1 LSTILD
7 FFIEYNDSIIIFAID
22 KKLYSNYKIYNYDEK
37 IEILDTSSI
46 LGKNNKYL
54 SVITNTSDFQNTEFF
69 LNRELNIYEDLH
81 PMSVKENN
89 YELKSKLMK
98 LFILYQTDNWK
109 SKASRVCFGV
119 FDTRAKA
126 IDSAKWQELY
136 NHNSEVVV
144 LEVTLNLFEEV

>member
-1 LSTILD
+1 MTSVEPFYT
-7 FFIEYNDSIIIFAID
+7 AIA
-22 KKLYSNYKIYNYDEK
+22 
-37 IEILDTSSI
+37 
-46 LGKNNKYL
+46 GNN
-54 SVITNTSDFQNTEFF
+54 TN
-69 LNRELNIYEDLH
+69 
-81 PMSVKENN
+81 
-89 YELKSKLMK
+89 LKSLKMK

-136 NHNSEVVV
+136 TYNSEVVV